1 MGKHMK
7 KTLFALLISVALL
20 LTGCGDD
27 VSALSGH
34 DAASVRPEN
43 ETVSEND
50 VSSLPEQ
57 DVSASLDY
65 YPNAFEAVPE
75 EVRKEFSEYVHDHL
89 TLMGTLMF
97 NSCLADVTGDGYDDI
112 CSSFYTGSGIVTS
125 LIIVY
130 DVQEKQGYKLDD
142 RMVYDYMIE
151 GVEDGRLVVERRKY
165 CSDDESLMGTVVCQ
179 DGGLY
184 FDDGIDTMGVPYKVI
199 NLFGDCAAFL
209 QEGNTSSGDYLSSM
223 DFDYVREFM
232 FYLDADHRE
241 TVHGISADQGY
252 STYLMKI
259 PYDEWAYLIE
269 EVYMEED
276 ISRLLDNLDPSYEG
290 DSAVYYDQADD
301 CIYLEGS
308 HVTIG
313 DQLFIM
319 RSVSRSGDEYVIT
332 YDVYSGWQLTP
343 EVYDRTV
350 RVTIEKADNTYGYH
364 LLSVKI

>member
-1 MGKHMK
+1 
-7 KTLFALLISVALL
+7 
-20 LTGCGDD
+20 
-27 VSALSGH
+27 
-34 DAASVRPEN
+34 
-43 ETVSEND
+43 
-50 VSSLPEQ
+50 
-57 DVSASLDY
+57 
-65 YPNAFEAVPE
+65 
-75 EVRKEFSEYVHDHL
+75 
-89 TLMGTLMF
+89 
-97 NSCLADVTGDGYDDI
+97 
-112 CSSFYTGSGIVTS
+112 
-125 LIIVY
+125 
-130 DVQEKQGYKLDD
+130 
-142 RMVYDYMIE
+142 
-151 GVEDGRLVVERRKY
+151 
-165 CSDDESLMGTVVCQ
+165 
-179 DGGLY
+179 
-184 FDDGIDTMGVPYKVI
+184 
-199 NLFGDCAAFL
+199 
-209 QEGNTSSGDYLSSM
+209 
-223 DFDYVREFM
+223 M

-241 TVHGISADQGY
+241 TVHGISVDQGY

-276 ISRLLDNLDPSYEG
+276 ISRLLDNLDTSYEG

-364 LLSVKI
+364 LLSVEI